1 MNRKHESRKPAPQDD
16 PSPAPQADPSSAS
29 RDDPSP
35 APRDDPSPAPQ
46 EDSSTAPQEPV
57 PLKSGIKST
66 YFHILSSKFFSCES
80 DDIL

>member
-16 PSPAPQADPSSAS
+16 PSPAPQADPS
-29 RDDPSP
+29 P
-35 APRDDPSPAPQ
+35 APRDDPSPAPR

-66 YFHILSSKFFSCES
+66 YFHILSSEFFSCES